1 MATVTIEGSQ
11 TPSVFLAKG
20 QRRTVQLTDRVQRLI
35 DAGFVIVVESDG
47 PTVKGVV
54 DVKITPYTET
64 VEDGPATPMSEF
76 TVGDPEPVSVPEEP
90 EADEQATADHPPS
103 RAASTSTWRK
113 FLADQHVDFSPV
125 ASRDQLIALW
135 EAAQA

>member
-1 MATVTIEGSQ
+1 MSTTVTIEGSQ

-35 DAGFVIVVESDG
+35 DAGFV
-47 PTVKGVV
+47 TV
-54 DVKITPYTET
+54 

-76 TVGDPEPVSVPEEP
+76 AVSDPEPVAVPPADVPDANDGPLADDDDEP
-90 EADEQATADHPPS
+90 ATAGNPPS
-103 RAASTSTWRK
+103 RAASTATWRK

-125 ASRDQLIALW
+125 ASRDQLIAAW